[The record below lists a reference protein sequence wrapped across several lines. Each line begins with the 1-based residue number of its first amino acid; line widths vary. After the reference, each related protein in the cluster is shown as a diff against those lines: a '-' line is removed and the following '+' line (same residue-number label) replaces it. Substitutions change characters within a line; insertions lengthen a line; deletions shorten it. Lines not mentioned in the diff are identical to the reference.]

1 MCEMTNRHFPLHV
14 DVGQEWSLVIDAER
28 EYAMLVWQAECSA
41 EDGAI
46 ECCGYR
52 LEVESVE
59 RRKHSEF
66 QLEFIVRGDG
76 EWGKMIKGVL

>member
-1 MCEMTNRHFPLHV
+1 
-14 DVGQEWSLVIDAER
+14 
-28 EYAMLVWQAECSA
+28 MLVWQAECSA

-52 LEVESVE
+52 LEVKSME

-66 QLEFIVRGDG
+66 QLEFIVRKDG